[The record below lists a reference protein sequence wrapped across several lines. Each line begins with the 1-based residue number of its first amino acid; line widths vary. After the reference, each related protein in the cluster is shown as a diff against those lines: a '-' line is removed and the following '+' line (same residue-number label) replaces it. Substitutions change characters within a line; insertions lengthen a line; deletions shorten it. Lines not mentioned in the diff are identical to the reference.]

1 MHSVGQTSVSLC
13 YLCRNG
19 YTSTSQK
26 HPESMRAKN
35 IWKKD
40 VDSSVGS
47 CGGRRHVLSVLD
59 VQLLQAS
66 VTASSLPRSYKVC
79 GVCVCVSGLGIG
91 LK

>member
-1 MHSVGQTSVSLC
+1 
-13 YLCRNG
+13 
-19 YTSTSQK
+19 
-26 HPESMRAKN
+26 MRAKN

-79 GVCVCVSGLGIG
+79 GVCVCVCQAWELASSESTTGCSYI
-91 LK
+91 KKC